1 PGPDGSPGVAGAAR
15 RVRDPPGVVRARAH
29 PRVVLVHPPVAVVV
43 APVADLRE
51 ARGGERITVVAVVGA
66 ARHRDAR
73 VRDADL
79 GRRAVPVLVL
89 VGVLAGD
96 AAAVGLAHH
105 PAVGRADVLA
115 RAPVRRAAA
124 RALPEVLV
132 DAADAVVVEAVA
144 DLGGA
149 RVDAGLGV
157 VAIRPGRRRHEPVL
171 VRVRRL
177 QEQLQREGLAA
188 RDGDH
193 PDLARH
199 LGAVAGLLVRLG
211 GEAHL
216 VAPPGLPP
224 DAHRQVAVARPRRHG
239 HRLGRRQVGVG
250 AVGRLHLHACRL
262 EPRVVE
268 GELDQRRI
276 ATGGERGQEAAG
288 QQSTGPGAHCGPERT
303 SPEALGRLFATGE
316 HPGGG
321 DCPVARQCIP
331 PGGVTY
337 ERSGDPRAAAAR
349 ALFEE
354 VRDELLGAPAA
365 PLSTYRLQLNRDL
378 PFPKAAEVVPYLS
391 RLGASHLYASPTLA
405 AAPGSLHGYDVVDHQ
420 SLNPEF

>member
-144 DLGGA
+144 DLRGA
-149 RVDAGLGV
+149 RVYEARIVLAV
-157 VAIRPGRRRHEPVL
+157 PRVERVPGRRGAPVEDVVRPPEPVPVVVPVEGQPVRAAGSPILGALDGAAAAVPTAGPADVEAL
-171 VRVRRL
+171 VR
-177 QEQLQREGLAA
+177 A
-188 RDGDH
+188 
-193 PDLARH
+193 
-199 LGAVAGLLVRLG
+199 
-211 GEAHL
+211 
-216 VAPPGLPP
+216 
-224 DAHRQVAVARPRRHG
+224 
-239 HRLGRRQVGVG
+239 VG
-250 AVGRLHLHACRL
+250 AV
-262 EPRVVE
+262 VV
-268 GELDQRRI
+268 L
-276 ATGGERGQEAAG
+276 
-288 QQSTGPGAHCGPERT
+288 
-303 SPEALGRLFATGE
+303 
-316 HPGGG
+316 
-321 DCPVARQCIP
+321 V
-331 PGGVTY
+331 
-337 ERSGDPRAAAAR
+337 
-349 ALFEE
+349 
-354 VRDELLGAPAA
+354 
-365 PLSTYRLQLNRDL
+365 
-378 PFPKAAEVVPYLS
+378 
-391 RLGASHLYASPTLA
+391 
-405 AAPGSLHGYDVVDHQ
+405 
-420 SLNPEF
+420 